1 MEMISKVTRSI
12 YRLIEKIAEKEI
24 EKDPIA
30 FIREQSMLRPSPQ
43 GVMGMASS
51 PSGGGGPDESESF
64 AFDEES
70 KEDGQYEDIKVE
82 SDDPMNKHSNMYD
95 PELVEELDEVF
106 KSAHDLIMS
115 TMPQSGPK
123 ESKKN
128 QRIIIEEEEKGLE
141 IFKTGADFS
150 EYAVTR
156 DRLPFFKDPKI
167 KISLWS
173 IIKDSIGK
181 DISKITV
188 PVYFNAPLS
197 LL

>member
-30 FIREQSMLRPSPQ
+30 FIREQSMLRP
-43 GVMGMASS
+43 GVMQQLA
-51 PSGGGGPDESESF
+51 SGGGGPDESESF

-70 KEDGQYEDIKVE
+70 KEYEDIKVE

-123 ESKKN
+123 ESKKK
-128 QRIIIEEEEKGLE
+128 QRLIIEEEEKGLE
-141 IFKTGADFS
+141 I
-150 EYAVTR
+150 V
-156 DRLPFFKDPKI
+156 
-167 KISLWS
+167 
-173 IIKDSIGK
+173 
-181 DISKITV
+181 
-188 PVYFNAPLS
+188 
-197 LL
+197 

>member
-1 MEMISKVTRSI
+1 MISKVTRSI

-24 EKDPIA
+24 EKNLIA
-30 FIREQSMLRPSPQ
+30 FIREQSMLRPIPQ
-43 GVMGMASS
+43 GVMQKLASF
-51 PSGGGGPDESESF
+51 PGGVGGPDESESF

-70 KEDGQYEDIKVE
+70 KEYEDIKVE

-123 ESKKN
+123 ESKKK
-128 QRIIIEEEEKGLE
+128 QRLIIEEEEKGLE
-141 IFKTGADFS
+141 IVKTGSEFS